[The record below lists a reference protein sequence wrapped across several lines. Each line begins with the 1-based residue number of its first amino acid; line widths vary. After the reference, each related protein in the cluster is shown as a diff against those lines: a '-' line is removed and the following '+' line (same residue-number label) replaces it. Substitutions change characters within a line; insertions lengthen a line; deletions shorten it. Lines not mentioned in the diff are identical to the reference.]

1 MLQTLRSA
9 SCGKRTLAAA
19 IGMARCMRHHA
30 TIMPTPTLA
39 AALSWVL
46 LSSGPAPQHID
57 CPKLIHDAEALVR
70 ILDSDHDGTLSH
82 DEWLPYEQDILA
94 RFEKESASRGASY
107 NPADVTMMTP
117 NSL

>member
-1 MLQTLRSA
+1 
-9 SCGKRTLAAA
+9 
-19 IGMARCMRHHA
+19 MRHHA
-30 TIMPTPTLA
+30 TIMPTQTLA

-70 ILDSDHDGTLSH
+70 TLDSDHDGTLSH

-107 NPADVTMMTP
+107 NPADVTMIFGELDTDHDAKLTLKELTRDLCP
-117 NSL
+117 LNP